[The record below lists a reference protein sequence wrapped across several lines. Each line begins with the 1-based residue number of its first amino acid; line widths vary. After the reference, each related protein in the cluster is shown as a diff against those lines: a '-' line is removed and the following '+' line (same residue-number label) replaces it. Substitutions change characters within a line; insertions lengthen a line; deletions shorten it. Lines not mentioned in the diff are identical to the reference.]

1 MVSSSCN
8 SSKSSTPLPEVVKQS
23 EKVNEKEEEC
33 LENSQQGLNIEH
45 DSSSM
50 QGTFKTDNFPSSS
63 NDESKTT
70 DAKISNIKL
79 DNTHS
84 NETKEKHLELM
95 NQIKEKTK
103 HKKEEKLLYTK
114 EQDNE
119 NKNEEVCAEHQDKV
133 EELREKLMKKKLHR
147 DAIKKSSPDGST
159 DGLNRTV
166 DGDET
171 FTADIFALEDNA
183 LKKTENESNKATTPW
198 NTEIETP
205 KKTQMKQHQKKKKVA
220 GVV

>member
-1 MVSSSCN
+1 
-8 SSKSSTPLPEVVKQS
+8 
-23 EKVNEKEEEC
+23 
-33 LENSQQGLNIEH
+33 
-45 DSSSM
+45 M

-63 NDESKTT
+63 DDESKTT
-70 DAKISNIKL
+70 DAKISNIKI
-79 DNTHS
+79 DNTHF
-84 NETKEKHLELM
+84 NESKEKHLELM

-103 HKKEEKLLYTK
+103 RKKEEKLLREKQKQKKK

-119 NKNEEVCAEHQDKV
+119 NKNEEVCVEHQDKV

-147 DAIKKSSPDGST
+147 DAIKKSSPDDST

-171 FTADIFALEDNA
+171 FTVDIFALEDNA

-198 NTEIETP
+198 NTDIETL
-205 KKTQMKQHQKKKKVA
+205 KKNANEAASKEEKGSWRSIDAAYDEGDSDVTINCIIF
-220 GVV
+220 